1 MRTAALGLL
10 ENLQRAQLDAFDAA
24 RGIREVIRLWNCTQ
38 AEAARRLGLSQ
49 PALANKLR
57 LLTLTTAQQQPE
69 NQVASLGNEGVHQIY
84 QEGQQHQGQSLGA
97 QSRKLH
103 IRNGQHN

>member
-1 MRTAALGLL
+1 MDMVMSGVSFPVAWAAWAVASSR
-10 ENLQRAQLDAFDAA
+10 RAVSDVYKRQQLDAFDAA

-57 LLTLTTAQQQPE
+57 LLTLTL
-69 NQVASLGNEGVHQIY
+69 SLI
-84 QEGQQHQGQSLGA
+84 
-97 QSRKLH
+97 H
-103 IRNGQHN
+103 ISALRWPS